1 MANAVLHRVWEH
13 SQLRGAARC
22 LILLLADVAD
32 QRGIAYPGKAYIAK
46 MINETEDYTD
56 KLIDKAV
63 EAGELF
69 KIAGRGRGHVTR
81 FAILVGLNDLQIAKL
96 KGVLEDPFSTPQK
109 GQDSPP
115 ILNDKRGKVIALKGV
130 NQSDKRGTLLDT
142 KQSEFEAVE
151 CAETPIVKNEIHHD
165 PSIDPPPP
173 VQIGGGGGE
182 DISYE
187 QEVRKLLGGFGILA
201 ARKIAGQYAAMRQQ
215 PPLSAIRTAIEQLLD
230 PREPHNLDRIARRL
244 MDCAP
249 PYTTP
254 TARAPTSRAIPPP
267 TTIARPPDAMSSQQ
281 TASNLS
287 ALLAARGA
295 DRDTS

>member
-1 MANAVLHRVWEH
+1 MANAVLHRVWQH

-22 LILLLADVAD
+22 LMLLLADVAD
-32 QRGIAYPGKAYIAK
+32 QRGIAYPGKAFIADYIK
-46 MINETEDYTD
+46 ESEDYTD

-96 KGVLEDPFSTPQK
+96 KGVLEDPFSAPQK
-109 GQDSPP
+109 GQSSTP
-115 ILNDKRGKVIALKGV
+115 IPEDKRGKVIELKGV
-130 NQSDKRGTLLDT
+130 NQSDKRGTLLDA
-142 KQSEFEAVE
+142 KQSEFEALE
-151 CAETPIVKNEIHHD
+151 CAETPIVKNDNHHHD

-173 VQIGGGGGE
+173 AQNGGGGGE
-182 DISYE
+182 ISYE

-201 ARKIAGQYAAMRQQ
+201 AKNIAAKYAAMPDR
-215 PPLSAIRTAIEQLLD
+215 PTLDAIRTAVEQMYDKRD
-230 PREPHNLDRIARRL
+230 PYNLEHIARRL

-249 PYTTP
+249 PYATP

-267 TTIARPPDAMSSQQ
+267 TTIARPPDAMSTQQ
-281 TASNLS
+281 TVSNLS